1 MINRGGEYA
10 KLYDVLGYKFKD
22 SSLLREALTHP
33 SLEGSPNYQR
43 MEFVGDRVLGLSI
56 AAWMYELYPGIDEG
70 GLASR
75 HTNLVRREACA
86 MVGGNL
92 GLGGFIYMAKS
103 SEDMGGR
110 NRESILSDACEAV
123 IGAIYFDGGY
133 EEAEKF
139 IRSHWQEQS
148 VNVKV
153 ADRDAKTRLQE
164 LVQATGQPIPVYTTI
179 DRTGSDHNPTF
190 KVEVHVTDEGEEQ
203 AEGKSKR
210 EAEKKAATL
219 MLTRLIKKQKKIF
232 NLKDS
237 K

>member
-1 MINRGGEYA
+1 MINRGGEFA
-10 KLYDVLGYKFKD
+10 KLYDILGYKFKD

-56 AAWMYELYPGIDEG
+56 SAWMYELYPDIDEG

-75 HTNLVRREACA
+75 LTNLVRREACA
-86 MVGGNL
+86 AVGSNL
-92 GLGGFIYMAKS
+92 GLGRFLYMAKS

-133 EEAEKF
+133 VPAEIF
-139 IRSHWQEQS
+139 IRRHWKEQS
-148 VNVKV
+148 DNVKV
-153 ADRDAKTRLQE
+153 ADRDAKTKLQE
-164 LVQATGQPIPVYTTI
+164 LVQAKGQPIPVYTTI
-179 DRTGSDHNPTF
+179 DRSGSDHNPIFT
-190 KVEVHVTDEGEEQ
+190 VEVQVTDEGAEQ
-203 AEGKSKR
+203 AKGKSKR

-219 MLTRLIKKQKKIF
+219 MLDRLINKRKK
-232 NLKDS
+232 
-237 K
+237 